1 MSPIDL
7 TSELCLR
14 AQELWRT
21 AEVIWLTTVRA
32 DGTPQPN
39 PVWFVWDGETF
50 LIYSQPNQQKLRNV
64 ARHPI
69 VALNLNGAG
78 WDRDIVIV
86 TGEARIAP
94 EEPLAEQV
102 PAYVEKYRENMARLG
117 MTPAEYSRTYTV
129 PIRVRPVS
137 LWGH

>member
-1 MSPIDL
+1 MPPIDL
-7 TSELCLR
+7 TSEHGAR

-50 LIYSQPNQQKLRNV
+50 LIYSQPNQQKLHNV
-64 ARHPI
+64 ARRPI
-69 VALNLNGAG
+69 VALNLNGDG

-94 EEPLAEQV
+94 EEPPAEQV
-102 PAYVEKYRENMARLG
+102 PAYVEKYRDRMARLG

-129 PIRVRPVS
+129 PIRVRHVS